1 MEKQYSL
8 KTEMEQREKFEQDL
22 LKTINLLLEQPSVY
36 VVPNEPITG
45 HHESKQSYLPSYDY
59 VIYSY
64 SVMKNDKV
72 IFTSRQWHRTT
83 EQSRYSNNDIWS
95 LVDDTDRELDI
106 TPDFAKK
113 LYQEISNKF
122 EQSGILPSLAK
133 EVIFLNKLNNMI
145 QRS

>member
-8 KTEMEQREKFEQDL
+8 KKEMEQREKFEQDL

-36 VVPNEPITG
+36 VVSNEPVTG
-45 HHESKQSYLPSYDY
+45 HCESKLSYDY

-72 IFTSRQWHRTT
+72 IFTSKQWHRTT
-83 EQSRYSNNDIWS
+83 EQSRYANNNIWS
-95 LVDDTDRELDI
+95 IVDDTDRELNI
-106 TPDFAKK
+106 TPGFAKK

-122 EQSGILPSLAK
+122 EQSGILPSLSK
-133 EVIFLNKLNNMI
+133 EFIFLNKLNNMI